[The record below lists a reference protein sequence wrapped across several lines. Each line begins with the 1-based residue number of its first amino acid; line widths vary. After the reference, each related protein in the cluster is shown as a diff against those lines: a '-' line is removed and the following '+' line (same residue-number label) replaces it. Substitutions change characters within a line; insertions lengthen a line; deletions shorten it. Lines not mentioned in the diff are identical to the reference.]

1 MASIAFEKVS
11 KAYCLPGGQSVRAV
25 SDLSLNIAD
34 GELLVLVGPSGCGKT
49 TTLRLLAGLEKPSSG
64 SIKIDG
70 KVINGVEP
78 KDRDL
83 AMVFQNPAL
92 YPHLS
97 VYDNLALGLKLRK
110 FPKSEIEGRVT
121 SAAQTLR
128 LVDCLDRLPGEL
140 SGGQKQRV
148 AIGRA
153 LVRRPG
159 LFLFD
164 EPLSDLD
171 AQSRSQLRTEL
182 LDLQRALGCT
192 MLYVTHDQIEALTM
206 GHRVAVMKSGVV
218 QQVARPMELY
228 HRPANQFV
236 AGFIGTPSMNF
247 LQGRLMLEENR
258 MVFQLNGS
266 TDRGS
271 ARMELPES
279 VTPLLVG
286 QARQSTILGVRPED
300 VLVSAG
306 EDTNGH
312 HLTGIVIASEV
323 TGPDIFVRV
332 ACSEA
337 GVSLVSRTAVAV
349 DLRPRQNIWVKFLM
363 EKAHLFEPASGKSLV

>member
-11 KAYCLPGGQSVRAV
+11 KEYFLPGGPSVRAV
-25 SDLSLNIAD
+25 SDLSLNIGD

-83 AMVFQNPAL
+83 AMVFQNPSL

-110 FPKSEIEGRVT
+110 FPKSEIDGRVT

-128 LVDCLDRLPGEL
+128 LVDCLRRLPGEL

-192 MLYVTHDQIEALTM
+192 MLYVTHDQVEALTM

-286 QARQSTILGVRPED
+286 QARQNTILGVRPED

-312 HLTGIVIASEV
+312 HLTGTVIASEV

-332 ACSEA
+332 ACSEP
-337 GVSLVSRTAVAV
+337 GVSLVSRTAVPV
-349 DLRPRQNIWVKFLM
+349 DVRPRQNVWVKFLM